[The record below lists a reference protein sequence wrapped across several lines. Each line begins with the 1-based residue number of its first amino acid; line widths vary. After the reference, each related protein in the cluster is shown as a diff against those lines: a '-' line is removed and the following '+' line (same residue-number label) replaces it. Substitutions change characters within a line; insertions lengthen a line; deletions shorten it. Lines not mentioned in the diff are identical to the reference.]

1 MRRGFGIL
9 AVGALVAAGGCKP
22 EVTAQ
27 DINTRSSAIVQ
38 NTVVNSTKALGTLS
52 SQSTMTALSSA
63 LANLDAV
70 LAGMPALPGAST
82 ATTALASKATRRLAA
97 RPAVTCADGTTDCES
112 TQSPEDTAAEINDW
126 LETNVF
132 TKDNLESSDDT
143 SATFL
148 LKGAP
153 FCETTTCSYTCT
165 ATGCTDGGCVTAV
178 DPECVRI
185 FEEIEV
191 RIRATPVGDDG
202 VKLELLIGPDRY
214 GPVTLDASSTSLA
227 VTVDLAAVKS
237 SYLRIAGVAGVQD
250 VELPAVMAGRVKGE
264 LRINGDQDVS
274 LTGSVLEAVQIV
286 VTSLEGDTGLS
297 LGAADPMVSLRVQG
311 LTGAVSMALAAGA
324 LDVYEPWSTLTG
336 NLLSTGRYE
345 MHLDGAS
352 FAATILPGATDLTV
366 TDIGLGDGP
375 TTLAKDG
382 VPFVTI
388 DLNALEGRK
397 LDLTVSPDTAANSA
411 TFAVTPAFDLGLGFA
426 YGPVAADFPAVPTWA
441 YDETLRF
448 ALTGDGAAVEPLA
461 ADTLTGFPG
470 GIAVRGGTLVL
481 SAASGASLE
490 VPAGSCLVSQ
500 SYVAPDAHPVIGAFA
515 VVTCP

>member
-52 SQSTMTALSSA
+52 SQSTMTALSGA

-82 ATTALASKATRRLAA
+82 STTALATKATRRLAA
-97 RPAVTCADGTTDCES
+97 VPTVTCPDGTTSCDS

-132 TKDNLESSDDT
+132 SQSNLESSDDT

-153 FCETTTCSYTCT
+153 FCETTSCAYTCT
-165 ATGCTDGGCVTAV
+165 DTGCTGACETAV

-185 FEEIEV
+185 FEEVEV
-191 RIRATPVGDDG
+191 RVRATPVGDDG

-227 VTVDLAAVKS
+227 VTVDLGAVKS
-237 SYLRIAGVAGVQD
+237 SYLRIAQVAGVQG
-250 VELPAVMAGRVKGE
+250 VELPAVMAGRVKAE

-274 LTGSVLEAVQIV
+274 LTGSVLQAVQIV

-297 LGAADPMVSLRVQG
+297 LAAADPMVSLRVQG

-324 LDVYEPWSTLTG
+324 LDVYEPRSTLTG

-352 FAATILPGATDLTV
+352 FAATLEPGATDLTV
-366 TDIGLGDGP
+366 TGIGLGDGP

-382 VPFVTI
+382 VPFFTV
-388 DLNALEGRK
+388 DLNAAEGRT
-397 LDLTVSPDTAANSA
+397 LDLTVTPDTLANSA

-426 YGPVAADFPAVPTWA
+426 YAAVAADFPAVPSWEYA
-441 YDETLRF
+441 ETLRF

-481 SAASGASLE
+481 SAATGASLE
-490 VPAGSCLVSQ
+490 VPAGSCLVPQ
-500 SYVAPDAHPVIGAFA
+500 SSVAPEAHPVIGAFA